1 MATHGNR
8 RAPLVVEVASGQAEL
23 RPDRAR
29 PQGWTLL
36 VNGVPQSYVDLA
48 DPERLE
54 FGYVRQIGRALR
66 AWSAS
71 GGTASGGT
79 ASGVPD
85 RILHLGGGALTVPR
99 LAARWWPGVAQK
111 VVELDP
117 LLVDLVR
124 RELPPPGGV
133 EIEVGDARVVL
144 EAEDP
149 RGYDVIV
156 ADVFDGAAT
165 PVSVATLGFASA
177 AARALR
183 PGGLLIMNV
192 TDVPPLAW
200 TRIQVATVRAAFGQ
214 AGLLGPAA
222 VLRGRR
228 AGNVVLLAG
237 AVPRVPTER
246 DERLLRAGELVV
258 FSGGARP
265 RLDAPR

>member
-8 RAPLVVEVASGQAEL
+8 RAPLVVEVASGRAEL
-23 RPDRAR
+23 RPDPAR

-54 FGYVRQIGRALR
+54 FPYVRQIGRVLR
-66 AWSAS
+66 SWSAS
-71 GGTASGGT
+71 R
-79 ASGVPD
+79 VPGK
-85 RILHLGGGALTVPR
+85 ILHLGGGALTVPR

-124 RELPPPGGV
+124 RELPPPPGV
-133 EIEVGDARVVL
+133 EIEVGDARATL
-144 EAEDP
+144 ETEDP
-149 RGYDVIV
+149 QGYDVMV

-165 PVSVATLGFASA
+165 PISVATLGFASA

-200 TRIQVATVRAAFGQ
+200 TRIQVATVRAAFDE
-214 AGLLGPAA
+214 AGLLGSAA